1 MSKNGLGFRQGFR
14 SNPVQ
19 ALKNVI
25 SLVTNIT
32 AKIILY
38 TYFFNLGKK
47 RCEIT
52 GNEITKL
59 PLQWA
64 RKCLSS
70 KKSLTDQ
77 LQDLPL

>member
-19 ALKNVI
+19 ALTKDI

-32 AKIILY
+32 AKIITALLFL
-38 TYFFNLGKK
+38 TLGKK

-59 PLQWA
+59 RNYLFNGRGSVYLQ
-64 RKCLSS
+64 RKV
-70 KKSLTDQ
+70 
-77 LQDLPL
+77 